1 VPGIILIRT
10 IQGDFLSPSW
20 SKNRTAFELEDRSK
34 IVSLWQERFGIPV
47 QVFDGF
53 CFYRRAQ
60 NVWAFSDTTL
70 PKLSYEAI
78 GLRMMNFK
86 EEPWKPTSCAL
97 QVFGRHATK
106 NIVHLTREQSWIF
119 FAGKSQVL
127 EAKLEAKIEPG
138 YVVVFYNG
146 YVLGCGLYSHGKL
159 VSQIPKES
167 RISGDTEM
175 DI

>member
-1 VPGIILIRT
+1 MIR
-10 IQGDFLSPSW
+10 GDFLSPGW
-20 SKNRTAFELEDRSK
+20 SKNRTAFELEDWSE
-34 IVSLWQERFGIPV
+34 IVGLWQDRFGIPV
-47 QVFDGF
+47 QAFESF
-53 CFYRRAQ
+53 CFYRRAK

-70 PKLSYEAI
+70 PKLRYEAI

-97 QVFGRHATK
+97 QVFGMHATK
-106 NIVHLTREQSWIF
+106 NIVHLTSEQSGIF
-119 FAGKSQVL
+119 FAGESQVL
-127 EAKLEAKIEPG
+127 ETKLETKIEPG

-146 YVLGCGLYSHGKL
+146 NVLGCGLYSHGKL

-167 RISGDTEM
+167 RISGEAEM

>member
-1 VPGIILIRT
+1 
-10 IQGDFLSPSW
+10 LSPSW
-20 SKNRTAFELEDRSK
+20 PKSRNVFELEDRSK
-34 IVSLWQERFGIPV
+34 IAGLWQERFGVPV
-47 QVFDGF
+47 QVFDSF

-60 NVWAFSDTTL
+60 NVWAFSDSVL
-70 PKLSYEAI
+70 PKLRYEAI

-106 NIVHLTREQSWIF
+106 NAVHLTGEQSRIF

-127 EAKLEAKIEPG
+127 EAEVEPG

-146 YVLGCGLYSHGKL
+146 DVLGCGLYSHGKL
-159 VSQIPKES
+159 ISQLPKER
-167 RISGDTEM
+167 RISGDAEM

>member
-1 VPGIILIRT
+1 MSPG
-10 IQGDFLSPSW
+10 W
-20 SKNRTAFELEDRSK
+20 SKDRNAFELEDRSK
-34 IVSLWQERFGIPV
+34 IARLWQERFGIPM
-47 QVFDGF
+47 QVFDCF

-60 NVWAFSDTTL
+60 NVWAFSDMAL
-70 PKLSYEAI
+70 PRLRYEAI

-106 NIVHLTREQSWIF
+106 NVVHLPSEQSRIF

-127 EAKLEAKIEPG
+127 EAKVEPG

-146 YVLGCGLYSHGKL
+146 DVLGCGLYSHGKL
-159 VSQIPKES
+159 VSQLPKES
-167 RISGDTEM
+167 RIIGDAEM

>member
-1 VPGIILIRT
+1 MSPG
-10 IQGDFLSPSW
+10 W
-20 SKNRTAFELEDRSK
+20 SKNRNAFEPEDRSK
-34 IVSLWQERFGIPV
+34 IAWLWQERFGIPA
-47 QVFDGF
+47 QVFDGL

-70 PKLSYEAI
+70 PKLKYEAI

-106 NIVHLTREQSWIF
+106 NVVHLTEEQSGIF

-146 YVLGCGLYSHGKL
+146 DVLGCGLYSHGTL
-159 VSQIPKES
+159 VSQLPKES
-167 RISGDTEM
+167 RISGYAEM

>member
-1 VPGIILIRT
+1 MSPG
-10 IQGDFLSPSW
+10 W
-20 SKNRTAFELEDRSK
+20 SKSRNAFELEDRSK
-34 IVSLWQERFGIPV
+34 IVRLWQERFGIPV

-53 CFYRRAQ
+53 SFYRRAR
-60 NVWAFSDTTL
+60 NVWAFSDAAL

-106 NIVHLTREQSWIF
+106 NAVHLTGEQSGIF

-127 EAKLEAKIEPG
+127 EAEVEPG

-146 YVLGCGLYSHGKL
+146 DVLGCGLYSHGTL
-159 VSQIPKES
+159 ISQLPKER
-167 RISGDTEM
+167 RISGDAEM

>member
-1 VPGIILIRT
+1 M
-10 IQGDFLSPSW
+10 SPSW
-20 SKNRTAFELEDRSK
+20 PKSRKAFELEDRSK
-34 IVSLWQERFGIPV
+34 IVGLWQERFMIPV

-106 NIVHLTREQSWIF
+106 NAVHLNREQSGIF
-119 FAGKSQVL
+119 FAGKTQVL
-127 EAKLEAKIEPG
+127 EANVEPG

-146 YVLGCGLYSHGKL
+146 DVLGCGLYSHGKL
-159 VSQIPKES
+159 ISQLPKER
-167 RISGDTEM
+167 RISGDAEM

>member
-1 VPGIILIRT
+1 M
-10 IQGDFLSPSW
+10 SPSL
-20 SKNRTAFELEDRSK
+20 SRNRTAFELEDRSR
-34 IVSLWQERFGIPV
+34 VVGLWQERFGIPA

-53 CFYRRAQ
+53 SFYRRAQ

-97 QVFGRHATK
+97 QFFGRHATK
-106 NIVHLTREQSWIF
+106 NAVHLNREQSGIF

-127 EAKLEAKIEPG
+127 EANVEPG

-146 YVLGCGLYSHGKL
+146 DVLGCGLYSHGKL
-159 VSQIPKES
+159 ISQLPKER
-167 RISGDTEM
+167 RISGDAEM

>member
-1 VPGIILIRT
+1 MSPG
-10 IQGDFLSPSW
+10 W
-20 SKNRTAFELEDRSK
+20 SKSSNAFEMEDRSK
-34 IVSLWQERFGIPV
+34 IARLWQERFGIPV

-60 NVWAFSDTTL
+60 NVWAFSDTEL
-70 PKLSYEAI
+70 PKLRYEAI

-86 EEPWKPTSCAL
+86 EEPWKPTSFAL
-97 QVFGRHATK
+97 QVFGRDATK
-106 NIVHLTREQSWIF
+106 NAVHLTREQSGIF

-127 EAKLEAKIEPG
+127 EANVEPG

-146 YVLGCGLYSHGKL
+146 DVLGCGLYSHGKL
-159 VSQIPKES
+159 VSQVPKES
-167 RISGDTEM
+167 RINGDAEM

>member
-1 VPGIILIRT
+1 M
-10 IQGDFLSPSW
+10 
-20 SKNRTAFELEDRSK
+20 
-34 IVSLWQERFGIPV
+34 IPV

-106 NIVHLTREQSWIF
+106 NVVHLTSEQSRIF
-119 FAGKSQVL
+119 FAGSSQVL
-127 EAKLEAKIEPG
+127 EANVEPG

-146 YVLGCGLYSHGKL
+146 DVLGCGLYSHGKL
-159 VSQIPKES
+159 VSQLPKER
-167 RISGDTEM
+167 RISGDAEM

>member
-1 VPGIILIRT
+1 
-10 IQGDFLSPSW
+10 LSPSW
-20 SKNRTAFELEDRSK
+20 PKNRKAFELEDRSK
-34 IVSLWQERFGIPV
+34 IAGLWQERFEIPV

-60 NVWAFSDTTL
+60 NVWAFSDTAL

-106 NIVHLTREQSWIF
+106 NTVHLTREQSRIF

-127 EAKLEAKIEPG
+127 EANVEPG

-146 YVLGCGLYSHGKL
+146 DVLGCGLYSHGKL
-159 VSQIPKES
+159 VSQLPKER
-167 RISGDTEM
+167 RISDDAEM

>member
-1 VPGIILIRT
+1 MSPG
-10 IQGDFLSPSW
+10 W
-20 SKNRTAFELEDRSK
+20 SKDRNAFELEDRSK
-34 IVSLWQERFGIPV
+34 IARLWQERFGIPV
-47 QVFDGF
+47 QVFDCF

-60 NVWAFSDTTL
+60 NVWAFSDMAL
-70 PKLSYEAI
+70 PKLRYEAI

-106 NIVHLTREQSWIF
+106 NVVHLPSEQSGIF

-127 EAKLEAKIEPG
+127 EAEVEPG

-146 YVLGCGLYSHGKL
+146 DVLGCGLYSHGKL
-159 VSQIPKES
+159 VSQLPKES
-167 RISGDTEM
+167 RIIGDAEM